1 MSKKRFI
8 AGATCPECKESDT
21 LRWWKE
27 HHVEVIE
34 CVKCG
39 HVDRRSPLSEE
50 KDEHRPEEQDAQVIG
65 IFKPQ

>member
-1 MSKKRFI
+1 MVKKRFI
-8 AGATCPECKESDT
+8 AGATCPSCKESDT

-27 HHVEVIE
+27 HHVEVVE

-39 HVDRRSPLSEE
+39 HTDRRSPVSSEE
-50 KDEHRPEEQDAQVIG
+50 TASTAQQQDTQIIG